1 MNDEAE
7 VVDAELVADALPAVL
22 ADPAAVLAGV
32 FARPVVTQHTV
43 LRPGEIP
50 TTERPAYT
58 AADFYVSEETA
69 RAIDEQ
75 ARPENTDRNYRSQR
89 GMFERWWAE
98 MGRVAVPCTTATY
111 IEYIAALTARGKY
124 SPNTLKAHKSAVRSM
139 QPEDA
144 KPGTAVVNGLIKEYA
159 KSWNKRNRVK
169 KAPAIPDDKFRAMRF
184 SQRRSSPGVV
194 EDEGGL
200 GDGADAAGTEGDA
213 LERAPALL
221 ELGRGPFTQRPHAAQ
236 ECVIGAGVWVKLQV
250 RAIAGFLERVVGADA
265 GTLVAGVGEG
275 GQPVG
280 GRLVQGRQAVG
291 AGGGDVRY

>member
-89 GMFERWWAE
+89 GMFERWCAE

-111 IEYIAALTARGKY
+111 IEYIAALIARGKY

-144 KPGTAVVNGLIKEYA
+144 KPGTGVVNGLIKEYA

-169 KAPAIPDDKFRAMRF
+169 KAPAIPDDKFRAMVTTCDQLHPIGIRD
-184 SQRRSSPGVV
+184 RW
-194 EDEGGL
+194 
-200 GDGADAAGTEGDA
+200 
-213 LERAPALL
+213 ALL
-221 ELGRGPFTQRPHAAQ
+221 VGRGNLHRRIELADLLISQIEVDDDFVTHWVAISKTDQDAQ
-236 ECVIGAGVWVKLQV
+236 GEHSDIPAEPDDPLMCPVDAT
-250 RAIAGFLERVVGADA
+250 RAWLNC
-265 GTLVAGVGEG
+265 L
-275 GQPVG
+275 
-280 GRLVQGRQAVG
+280 
-291 AGGGDVRY
+291 